1 MAILIAALWPL
12 PAAHYLKKIKMIIIV
27 TRFITGTKLAIAIEI
42 TSSDLSYYCDMN
54 IFSIIS
60 ENYDAPAKGS
70 QSPVDRKPDLNA
82 ELNALLLADPPPM
95 DAASLGLGC
104 IPIARPCAKPK
115 PE

>member
-42 TSSDLSYYCDMN
+42 TSSNLSYYCDMN

-70 QSPVDRKPDLNA
+70 QSVLSA
-82 ELNALLLADPPPM
+82 ELDRAQ
-95 DAASLGLGC
+95 GLKHC
-104 IPIARPCAKPK
+104 S
-115 PE
+115 